1 MNKYIQDMLDRQAY
15 IDQNMQQKDPFDKGI
30 MRAVSSAKQSLGM
43 DEEQSDR
50 ALRNSLL
57 SFSDALYQD
66 QTPMG
71 KGFMGKFAALGRA
84 MNPALRTHDQYEDL
98 AQNENM
104 QLAKEAQNFRA
115 MEEAKM
121 AKMEQDAYIR
131 EMNDQ
136 KMALE
141 QEKLNEMRDYHN
153 QSLLAKLAA
162 QRGQFIE
169 HEGKPYRQLDKV
181 GQREANNLKSGI
193 NSTQHDLDKI
203 NNYLED
209 LKTLTKNNAFQPIGG
224 LSSITNP
231 VKDAIGRTFGA
242 DSYQNETAK
251 RELLYA
257 LLGKFRVNAERNL
270 KGSGTLGQGFYDR
283 MSPFFPNENDDLPT
297 LEAKLK
303 DATEEMNLQA
313 KVANTSA
320 NKGIAYDIGDVLNES
335 STNTSTNNNGD
346 RVLMVDPETGEQD
359 YVPRNRV
366 EEAINIDGLQVV
378 NE

>member
-15 IDQNMQQKDPFDKGI
+15 IDQNMQRKDPFDKGI

-121 AKMEQDAYIR
+121 AKMEHDAYMR

-141 QEKLNEMRDYHN
+141 QEKLNEIRDYHN
-153 QSLLAKLAA
+153 QSLLAKLAGGKNQKA
-162 QRGQFIE
+162 QEKKDSLEELKGMLTHAENKVKNLGSEGERGIFKRMI
-169 HEGKPYRQLDKV
+169 
-181 GQREANNLKSGI
+181 NKSWLPTGG
-193 NSTQHDLDKI
+193 DLP
-203 NNYLED
+203 
-209 LKTLTKNNAFQPIGG
+209 LTKEQ
-224 LSSITNP
+224 
-231 VKDAIGRTFGA
+231 
-242 DSYQNETAK
+242 
-251 RELLYA
+251 
-257 LLGKFRVNAERNL
+257 AEIQ
-270 KGSGTLGQGFYDR
+270 T
-283 MSPFFPNENDDLPT
+283 
-297 LEAKLK
+297 
-303 DATEEMNLQA
+303 
-313 KVANTSA
+313 
-320 NKGIAYDIGDVLNES
+320 IGDVLKGKLFNAWGYRNQAEFNHVPS
-335 STNTSTNNNGD
+335 VSPDNDMATNLRIIGDLKQMLLNVGDQVNTEQTINND
-346 RVLMVDPETGEQD
+346 FSDL
-359 YVPRNRV
+359 
-366 EEAINIDGLQVV
+366 
-378 NE
+378 